1 MSHVLKFDI
10 RGLNGRED
18 PVAYD
23 LDRHV
28 NIFFGPNGS
37 GKTSVLKIVDS
48 AMYNDTTNISTTN
61 FSSASVLIH
70 TLAYKQD
77 VLLTYVRPV
86 PSADDKAVVVTE
98 GDPKEDSFR
107 LSRESGQSSSNGWS
121 MGPIKDQ
128 PKDPKRRWAHIYLP
142 TSRLYFS
149 SSQTMAEKYVRGLSR
164 ATSQAG
170 VFEDDLDTSFAESLQ
185 RIWGRKFSAILARV
199 RTIQQDGLQS
209 VFLDA
214 LAPESDEPVRRRG
227 RRSGAGPMD
236 ANRAYERMS
245 SFLKRQSNER
255 IMQAIGSKENFTRRY
270 ANEA

>member
-1 MSHVLKFDI
+1 M
-10 RGLNGRED
+10 
-18 PVAYD
+18 
-23 LDRHV
+23 
-28 NIFFGPNGS
+28 
-37 GKTSVLKIVDS
+37 
-48 AMYNDTTNISTTN
+48 
-61 FSSASVLIH
+61 
-70 TLAYKQD
+70 
-77 VLLTYVRPV
+77 
-86 PSADDKAVVVTE
+86 
-98 GDPKEDSFR
+98 
-107 LSRESGQSSSNGWS
+107 GQSSSNGWS